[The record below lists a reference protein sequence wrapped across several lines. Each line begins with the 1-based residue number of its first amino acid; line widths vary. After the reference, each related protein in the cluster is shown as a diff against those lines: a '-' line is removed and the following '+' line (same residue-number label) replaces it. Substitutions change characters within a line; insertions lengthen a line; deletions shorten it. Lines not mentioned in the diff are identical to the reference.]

1 MNEWNGERG
10 KQKRIQ
16 NLTPKLR
23 YFPVAPDTP
32 WDPLSPL
39 YHLALCP
46 RRLAGKDFTST
57 ALLASVF
64 LGLIHRRHQ
73 EENTEQEDEK
83 GASISPVCFLQGPH
97 RYAVSPSRVY
107 SSCQVALSGF
117 LHLLPCLGLM
127 FPLSSGAGLLP
138 PLLGSHITAADLGAQ
153 VWFLVSSGSLS
164 PGVQA
169 DLLISQVSTFPK
181 A

>member
-46 RRLAGKDFTST
+46 RRLAGEDFTST

-97 RYAVSPSRVY
+97 RYAVSPFKSL
-107 SSCQVALSGF
+107 Q
-117 LHLLPCLGLM
+117 LLPGGPVWVPVPA
-127 FPLSSGAGLLP
+127 PLP
-138 PLLGSHITAADLGAQ
+138 CWPLVTA
-153 VWFLVSSGSLS
+153 
-164 PGVQA
+164 
-169 DLLISQVSTFPK
+169 LISSYWLPTLD
-181 A
+181 